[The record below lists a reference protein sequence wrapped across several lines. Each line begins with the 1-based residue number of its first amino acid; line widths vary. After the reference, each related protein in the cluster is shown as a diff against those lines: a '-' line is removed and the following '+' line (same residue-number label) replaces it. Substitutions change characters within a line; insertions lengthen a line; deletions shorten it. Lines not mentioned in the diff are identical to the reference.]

1 MWVVI
6 LSVVCSLAAYFAGLY
21 VSIISYGIYDIGAAF
36 AAITMGAFIMY
47 QLRGK
52 KKKQQ
57 YRQQDI
63 QCRERRTYKKKVL
76 SIIFALAMI
85 FSLMPTSLAVD
96 LTGNDTMKTVE
107 EAGYSFRI
115 SERIDEYGR
124 ITRSIKSE
132 DYESRQTHSEFTENM
147 EKTKAMLAAVGMQK
161 ENIDRL
167 DDETLQ
173 SFAVSREITVMT
185 SYSKV
190 DSSGNVTYL
199 PEEQAVAESAELN
212 SAQDAIK
219 YKYAVEGAA
228 TLSTTEKKY
237 FQDSYMRVDLTV
249 SYQGNAQYLY
259 AVDSEWLTMPTFRG
273 TDSLGA
279 CAMNNTVSP
288 DTQYGYYIY
297 DITYINAGVKKYDE
311 KAVYINSNYGNAV
324 NGNWYGS
331 ACYFNLPNDTFG
343 LSSSTLYSNF
353 RVHFQYRSHY
363 TSPNTGGWFN
373 AVGNYTHARIAVS
386 PSISVGIDT
395 KAGTLSVAIGL
406 ELHGLKDIRGAEV
419 EMHHIPG

>member
-1 MWVVI
+1 M
-6 LSVVCSLAAYFAGLY
+6 
-21 VSIISYGIYDIGAAF
+21 
-36 AAITMGAFIMY
+36 
-47 QLRGK
+47 
-52 KKKQQ
+52 
-57 YRQQDI
+57 
-63 QCRERRTYKKKVL
+63 KKVL

-167 DDETLQ
+167 DDGTLQ

-386 PSISVGIDT
+386 PSISVGIDA

>member
-1 MWVVI
+1 M
-6 LSVVCSLAAYFAGLY
+6 
-21 VSIISYGIYDIGAAF
+21 
-36 AAITMGAFIMY
+36 
-47 QLRGK
+47 
-52 KKKQQ
+52 
-57 YRQQDI
+57 
-63 QCRERRTYKKKVL
+63 KKVL

-124 ITRSIKSE
+124 IARSIKSE

-190 DSSGNVTYL
+190 DSSGNVIYL

-279 CAMNNTVSP
+279 CAMGSAIDTG
-288 DTQYGYYIY
+288 TQYGYYIY
-297 DITYINAGVKKYDE
+297 GITYINAGVKKYDE
-311 KAVYINSNYGNAV
+311 KATYIKNNYANAIH
-324 NGNWYGS
+324 GDWYGS
-331 ACYFNLPNDTFG
+331 ACYFNLPNDTYG
-343 LSSSTLYSNF
+343 LSSSTLYRNF
-353 RVHFQYRSHY
+353 RVHFQYRGYCKYPDLRS
-363 TSPNTGGWFN
+363 NFN
-373 AVGNYTHARIAVS
+373 VVGDYAHTKISAS
-386 PSISVGIDT
+386 PSISIGISSSGDFS
-395 KAGTLSVAIGL
+395 AAIGL
-406 ELHGLKDIRGAEV
+406 TPIEKKDVRGVEV
-419 EMHHIPG
+419 IIHYAPE

>member
-1 MWVVI
+1 MQREEN
-6 LSVVCSLAAYFAGLY
+6 LY
-21 VSIISYGIYDIGAAF
+21 EESFIYH
-36 AAITMGAFIMY
+36 
-47 QLRGK
+47 
-52 KKKQQ
+52 
-57 YRQQDI
+57 
-63 QCRERRTYKKKVL
+63 
-76 SIIFALAMI
+76 FALAMI

>member
-1 MWVVI
+1 
-6 LSVVCSLAAYFAGLY
+6 
-21 VSIISYGIYDIGAAF
+21 
-36 AAITMGAFIMY
+36 
-47 QLRGK
+47 
-52 KKKQQ
+52 
-57 YRQQDI
+57 
-63 QCRERRTYKKKVL
+63 
-76 SIIFALAMI
+76 
-85 FSLMPTSLAVD
+85 
-96 LTGNDTMKTVE
+96 
-107 EAGYSFRI
+107 
-115 SERIDEYGR
+115 
-124 ITRSIKSE
+124 
-132 DYESRQTHSEFTENM
+132 
-147 EKTKAMLAAVGMQK
+147 MLAAVGMQK